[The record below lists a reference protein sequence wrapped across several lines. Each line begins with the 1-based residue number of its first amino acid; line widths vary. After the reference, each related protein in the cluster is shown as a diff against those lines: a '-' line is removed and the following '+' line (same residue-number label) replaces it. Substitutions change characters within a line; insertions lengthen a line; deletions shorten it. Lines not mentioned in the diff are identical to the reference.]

1 MRFSQSSEQVSMS
14 HIKAI
19 NKTLEQILTSFT
31 TTLRLVWPIFYMQ
44 AILRM
49 NIWCYTCSSLSLWLK
64 CL

>member
-1 MRFSQSSEQVSMS
+1 MS

-49 NIWCYTCSSLSLWLK
+49 NI
-64 CL
+64 